1 MDDVHDELADAGESA
16 GLAEDPATEV
26 RGEPGDAR
34 SGAAPTQSSETVEL
48 AENAENAENA
58 TPSLADD
65 VALTGELEAD
75 LAAVEAELAALEPS
89 G

>member
-26 RGEPGDAR
+26 RGEAGDAR

-48 AENAENAENA
+48 AENAENA